1 MSRLV
6 WQPDSFSSH
15 SLLELRPYFV
25 LTGQILRV
33 SGNKHAA
40 VILGAREAVSQLRAH
55 MDRLITFSFNLSHFG
70 VHLFSISANKVA
82 K

>member
-15 SLLELRPYFV
+15 SLLELCPYFV
-25 LTGQILRV
+25 LTGQTLGG

-40 VILGAREAVSQLRAH
+40 VILVGREAVSQLSSEN
-55 MDRLITFSFNLSHFG
+55 MCG
-70 VHLFSISANKVA
+70 VI
-82 K
+82 